1 MVVSFGVSGGDGA
14 MNVGSRHRNRNGGAN
29 GANDQ
34 VGVELEEVSSLLV
47 QELAIASP
55 CMSFGD
61 GAQA

>member
-14 MNVGSRHRNRNGGAN
+14 MNVGSRRRNRNGGAN
-29 GANDQ
+29 GANGQ

-47 QELAIASP
+47 QEFTIASP

-61 GAQA
+61 GTQA

>member
-1 MVVSFGVSGGDGA
+1 MVVSFGVSGADGA
-14 MNVGSRHRNRNGGAN
+14 MNLGRRRRNRDGGAN

-34 VGVELEEVSSLLV
+34 VGVEPEEVSSLLL

-61 GAQA
+61 GTQA

>member
-1 MVVSFGVSGGDGA
+1 MVVSFGVSGADGA
-14 MNVGSRHRNRNGGAN
+14 MNLGSRRRNRDGGGN

-34 VGVELEEVSSLLV
+34 VGVEPEEVSSLLL

-61 GAQA
+61 GTQA